1 MGNMGTDSLADL
13 VRHVHHQGRRV
24 AFSDEDGNP
33 AAVLIDA
40 DELDRIERRNETLEV
55 LADPELRD
63 QLRESAEDM
72 EAGRT
77 YSFEQVLSELAARKQ
92 EETPDS

>member
-1 MGNMGTDSLADL
+1 MGTDSLADL
-13 VRHVHHQGRRV
+13 VRHVHHQRRRV